1 MEAICVYLMYR
12 NNGYQ
17 GSSIF
22 NSSNKVSA
30 NVYQTAANIREYL
43 LLKDENK
50 RLAYENAQL
59 YNMLKTGY
67 MAVPLSTFVKKD
79 TLYKQQ
85 YTYMAAKTVN
95 SSINKR
101 SNYLT
106 LNVGSEQGITRDMA
120 VINSDG
126 AVGFVKD
133 VSRNFCSVMSL
144 LHKDMRVNCQ
154 LKAER
159 TYGPLVWEG
168 DDYQYCLLKDIPVHT
183 RIKKGD
189 LVVTSE
195 KSGIFPE
202 GISVGTV
209 DSYEQRSGEPFLT
222 VKVKLVTDF
231 KKLNYV
237 FVIKNKFKI
246 ERDSLEKASQTQSD
260 K

>member
-1 MEAICVYLMYR
+1 MMYR

-22 NSSNKVSA
+22 NSANKLSA
-30 NVYQTAANIREYL
+30 NVYQTAASVREYL
-43 LLKDENK
+43 LLKEENK
-50 RLAYENAQL
+50 RLVYENAKL
-59 YNMLKTGY
+59 YNMLRTGY
-67 MAVPLSTFVKKD
+67 MAQPLAEYIRRD
-79 TLYKQQ
+79 TLYQQQ
-85 YTYMAAKTVN
+85 YTYISAKTVN
-95 SSINKR
+95 SSISRR

-106 LNVGSEQGITRDMA
+106 ISIGSDQGITRDMA

-133 VSRNFCSVMSL
+133 VSKNFASVMSL

-154 LKAER
+154 LKTER

-168 DDYQYCLLKDIPVHT
+168 DDYRYCLLKDIPTHT
-183 RIKKGD
+183 KMKKGD
-189 LVVTSE
+189 TIVTSE

-202 GISVGTV
+202 GINVGTV
-209 DSYEQRSGEPFLT
+209 ESFEQRSGEPFLT
-222 VKVKLVTDF
+222 IKVKLVTDF

-237 FVIKNKFKI
+237 FVIKNKFKT
-246 ERDSLEKASQTQSD
+246 ERDSLENATQTESD

>member
-1 MEAICVYLMYR
+1 MEAFCFYLMYR

-22 NSSNKVSA
+22 NSANKISA
-30 NVYQTAANIREYL
+30 NVYQTAANVREYL

-50 RLAYENAQL
+50 RLSLENARL
-59 YNMLKTGY
+59 YNMLRTGY
-67 MAVPLSTFVKKD
+67 MAVPLNVYKRKD

-85 YTYMAAKTVN
+85 YTYVSAKTVN
-95 SSINKR
+95 SSINRR

-106 LNVGSEQGITRDMA
+106 LNIGSEQGITRDMA

-133 VSRNFCSVMSL
+133 VSKNFASVMSL

-154 LKAER
+154 LKDER

-168 DDYQYCLLKDIPVHT
+168 DDYRYCLLKDIPTHT

-189 LVVTSE
+189 VVVTSE

-202 GISVGTV
+202 GINVGTV
-209 DSYEQRSGEPFLT
+209 ESFEQRSGEPFLT
-222 VKVKLVTDF
+222 IKVKLVTDF

-237 FVIKNKFKI
+237 FVIKNKFKA
-246 ERDSLEKASQTQSD
+246 ERDSLENASQTQSD